1 MKKKAISAMVLA
13 AALVLAP
20 LSGELAMIAT
30 ATGNNT
36 TPAPPPTVTTTP
48 NRPAG
53 TTTGN
58 NTVTSNNPGTTNPGT
73 TNPGTT
79 NPGTST
85 NTGTTASTYT
95 VVKGDTLY
103 HIARKCG
110 MTLQE
115 LLAANPQIKNRDKI
129 SVGQV
134 LNCKAGSTVNNGTST
149 ETPAVTTS
157 NTYTVV
163 KGDTLYGIAKKCKMT
178 IKELLAAN
186 PQIKN
191 QNKINVGQVIN
202 VK

>member
-58 NTVTSNNPGTTNPGT
+58 NTVTSNNPGTTNSGT

-134 LNCKAGSTVNNGTST
+134 LNCKAGSTVNNGTNT